1 MFDYRE
7 TLRTAIHHD
16 FNDFSSDCD
25 AGQPGGVLNSLGLH
39 ISRRFRFSACV
50 GRNKRSALRRMGTDG
65 AGVAGSRRITLR

>member
-7 TLRTAIHHD
+7 TLRAAIHHD